1 MVYRRKSESDRYTY
15 ACEGIEVV
23 VAVAV
28 VEEDGH
34 TLDMFGMYGCL
45 VADSQG
51 VVVQASL
58 LALLFN
64 VNLKL
69 NACLK
74 K

>member
-1 MVYRRKSESDRYTY
+1 MVYRRRSESDRYTC
-15 ACEGIEVV
+15 ACEGVEA

-34 TLDMFGMYGCL
+34 MLDKFGMYGCL
-45 VADSQG
+45 VADSQV

-69 NACLK
+69 NTCLK